1 MSKPASLVL
10 LLVAQASA
18 AKLCNS
24 VYSDATCTAE
34 TTSVCETV
42 DTDGSCN
49 TETDDDTG
57 VKTYFTATCNTAGD
71 TITKTDYSSADC
83 SGTSTGSATIDGSGA
98 CTDLFGMGST
108 KIEIDCSAGGS
119 DPCFADST
127 TACRLIDAAVA
138 PAMAYKQCFGDEAP
152 TMAERVPM
160 RALAAGDVVLASPTA
175 TTRVIVNQHAAV
187 KKYSSMVTLEHET
200 GSLTLTPDHVV
211 YADGSFQPAGNVGV
225 GALLEPASKVTKIS
239 TTTHGIINPLTTS
252 GTILAAGP
260 TGAPVVS
267 SALSEWIADLVLGS
281 TVYPLPYSL
290 ASATS
295 YLFPRSVQAFYD
307 AQLEQFFASTSTDL
321 KGLKAAVPAPVAL
334 AILAAFDVACVGAF
348 AAWALLGLKG
358 VATLL
363 AVAAIAKSRRA
374 AGKA

>member
-1 MSKPASLVL
+1 
-10 LLVAQASA
+10 
-18 AKLCNS
+18 
-24 VYSDATCTAE
+24 
-34 TTSVCETV
+34 
-42 DTDGSCN
+42 
-49 TETDDDTG
+49 
-57 VKTYFTATCNTAGD
+57 
-71 TITKTDYSSADC
+71 
-83 SGTSTGSATIDGSGA
+83 
-98 CTDLFGMGST
+98 
-108 KIEIDCSAGGS
+108 
-119 DPCFADST
+119 
-127 TACRLIDAAVA
+127 
-138 PAMAYKQCFGDEAP
+138 MAYKQCFGDEAP

-200 GSLTLTPDHVV
+200 GSLTLTRDHVV
-211 YADGSFQPAGNVGV
+211 YADGAFQPAGNVGV

-348 AAWALLGLKG
+348 AAWALLSLKG

-363 AVAAIAKSRRA
+363 AVAAIATSRRA